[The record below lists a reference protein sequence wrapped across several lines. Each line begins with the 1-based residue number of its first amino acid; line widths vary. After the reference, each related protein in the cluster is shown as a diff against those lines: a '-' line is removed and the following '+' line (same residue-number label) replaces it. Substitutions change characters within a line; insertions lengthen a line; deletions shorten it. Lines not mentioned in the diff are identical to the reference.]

1 MHQEVV
7 VILDR
12 SGSMETIADDAIG
25 GFNGFLAEQQNMD
38 EEALFSL
45 VLFDNEYGAAF
56 TSTPIQS
63 VPPLDAATYVPRG
76 STALL
81 DAVGRTLVE
90 LKARIAARP
99 VDDRPQEVVVAI
111 LTDGWEN
118 ASREFSYSQ
127 IRKIVEQRKRE
138 DGWQFVFLAANQDAV
153 MAASQIA
160 IGEEDAYGFD
170 ASAEGMQEASRT
182 MSDAVRE
189 RRGRGRRGGG
199 GNHGGGSRGET

>member
-25 GFNGFLAEQQNMD
+25 GFNAFLAEQQNMD

-45 VLFDNEYGAAF
+45 VLFDNEYAPAF

-63 VPPLDAATYVPRG
+63 VPPLD
-76 STALL
+76 
-81 DAVGRTLVE
+81 
-90 LKARIAARP
+90 
-99 VDDRPQEVVVAI
+99 DRPQEVVVAI
-111 LTDGWEN
+111 LT
-118 ASREFSYSQ
+118 
-127 IRKIVEQRKRE
+127 

-199 GNHGGGSRGET
+199 GNHGGGSGGET